1 MRDTADSS
9 KIALKPYIESLC
21 ASLGDFHRGVRAIA
35 IQVRCDDIEVRSSQ
49 AASIG
54 LIVNELVTN
63 AFKYAFPGGR
73 SGAVAVG
80 IEGKVDRIL
89 ITVTDD
95 GVGCPAE
102 VKSGLGTRL
111 INLLTTQMK
120 GTLKRVPLEKGCEV
134 EVTVAIDH

>member
-80 IEGKVDRIL
+80 IERQSRPHSDHRYGRWGWL
-89 ITVTDD
+89 PCR
-95 GVGCPAE
+95 GEERPGH
-102 VKSGLGTRL
+102 GLS
-111 INLLTTQMK
+111 I
-120 GTLKRVPLEKGCEV
+120 C
-134 EVTVAIDH
+134 